1 MLRAAGDAGEKAMKA
16 VGVLLLILGLAC
28 GAGDAA
34 AQTAQ
39 IAIDHAWARAT
50 PGNSK
55 VGAAYAT
62 IRSPAADR
70 LVAAATPVAQRAE
83 LHTVEMSGMVM
94 KMRPVAG
101 IDIPAGTPVSLR
113 PGGYHIML
121 TGLARPLRTGETF
134 ALTLTFEKAGA
145 RTVTVAVEK
154 VGATGPAP
162 VAGH

>member
-1 MLRAAGDAGEKAMKA
+1 MRALALLVLLIGLGGAAGS
-16 VGVLLLILGLAC
+16 
-28 GAGDAA
+28 AA
-34 AQTAQ
+34 AQTGQ
-39 IAIDHAWARAT
+39 IAIDRAWARAT

-55 VGAAYAT
+55 IGAAYVT

-70 LVAAATPVAQRAE
+70 LVAAATPVAQKAD

-101 IDIPAGTPVSLR
+101 IDIPAGTPVTLK

-121 TGLARPLRTGETF
+121 TGLMRPLRAGETF
-134 ALTLTFEKAGA
+134 PLTLTFEKAGA

-154 VGATGPAP
+154 VGAAGPAP
-162 VAGH
+162 AAGH